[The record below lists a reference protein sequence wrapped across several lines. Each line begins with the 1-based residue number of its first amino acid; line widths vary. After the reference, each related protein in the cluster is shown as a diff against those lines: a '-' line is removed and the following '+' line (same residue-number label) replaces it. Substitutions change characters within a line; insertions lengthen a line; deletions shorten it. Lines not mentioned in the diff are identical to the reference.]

1 MSAPMLRIED
11 LHLSF
16 AGVRALQGV
25 SVSGDDGQLL
35 AIIGP
40 NGAGKTSLFNC
51 ISGVYTPQRG
61 RVEFLGKSV
70 VGRPPHEIAADGVA
84 RMFQNLGLFD
94 NLTVLENLLVGRH
107 HLYRSN
113 FLQDLL
119 WSGATRAEELRHRRA
134 AEEII
139 DFMQLARYRKMPVG
153 VLPYGVRKRIELA
166 RALSMEPKL
175 LLLDEP
181 AAGLNQEETELM
193 ARYMLDIKDELGITQ
208 VLIDHDLRFVMDL
221 ADKVVVLDF
230 GQKIAEGAPDA
241 IQRDPAVIKAYL
253 GDSGDSGEQGEQ
265 GGQGEQGEQPGEA
278 SP

>member
-1 MSAPMLRIED
+1 MSSPMLRIKD
-11 LHLSF
+11 VHLSF
-16 AGVRALQGV
+16 SGVRALQGV
-25 SVSGDDGQLL
+25 SVSADAGQLL

-51 ISGVYTPQRG
+51 ISGVYTPQQG
-61 RVEFLGKSV
+61 AVDFLGKSV
-70 VGRPPHEIAADGVA
+70 LGRPPHAIAADGVA
-84 RMFQNLGLFD
+84 RMFQNLGLFE

-107 HLYRSN
+107 HLYRST
-113 FLQDLL
+113 FLQDLF
-119 WSGATRAEELRHRRA
+119 WSRATREEELRHRRR
-134 AEEII
+134 AEEVI
-139 DFMQLARYRKMPVG
+139 DFMHLERYRKMPVG
-153 VLPYGVRKRIELA
+153 ILPYGVRKRIELA

-221 ADKVVVLDF
+221 ADRVAVLDF
-230 GQKIAEGAPDA
+230 GQKIAEGSPDE
-241 IQRDPAVIKAYL
+241 IKRDPVVIEAYL
-253 GDSGDSGEQGEQ
+253 GNQETPALHDADAE
-265 GGQGEQGEQPGEA
+265 PGA

>member
-1 MSAPMLRIED
+1 MLRIED